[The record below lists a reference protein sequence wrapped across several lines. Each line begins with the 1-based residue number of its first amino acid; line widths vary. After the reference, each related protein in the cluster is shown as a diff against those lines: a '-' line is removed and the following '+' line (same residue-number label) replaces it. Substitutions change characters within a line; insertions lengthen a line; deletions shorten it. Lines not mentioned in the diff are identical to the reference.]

1 VVVVHG
7 VEKRRRYN
15 HGWDISIDR
24 NVFHGVGFVVPDFD
38 VCVVY
43 HHHRKR
49 ELKWR
54 AIALKKNCPIN
65 REPVEQS
72 FKDAYREMN
81 RKYIQL
87 NAMKLELEKRLQVTE
102 EVAVKN
108 LTALDKQLAGLEEYT
123 ERLCQYLDCILEP
136 HILEAIEG
144 YMGGRPKMS
153 IRIAKKTS

>member
-1 VVVVHG
+1 MA
-7 VEKRRRYN
+7 
-15 HGWDISIDR
+15 
-24 NVFHGVGFVVPDFD
+24 
-38 VCVVY
+38 C
-43 HHHRKR
+43 
-49 ELKWR
+49 
-54 AIALKKNCPIN
+54 NCPEKKLSDQPC
-65 REPVEQS
+65 EPVEQS